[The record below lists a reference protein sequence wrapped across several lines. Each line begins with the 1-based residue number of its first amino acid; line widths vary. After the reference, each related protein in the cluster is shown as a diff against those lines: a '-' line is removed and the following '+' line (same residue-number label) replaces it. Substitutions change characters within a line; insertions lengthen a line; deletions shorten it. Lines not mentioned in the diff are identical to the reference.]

1 MYWNQLTAK
10 PEKQTTI
17 KTEAAK
23 DFISVVMLVQRHR
36 VKHWIAHGE
45 RRPLF
50 ILKTVKQFENCFPC
64 NTVLQLRVRKMLDT
78 FAFHPPS
85 YTAASCV
92 GRIWFSCLV
101 CLGVG
106 VHLLAVG
113 TSVVVNY
120 VVFNNIF
127 WNILLFWQW
136 ENKSAIWPFYW
147 FVWTFLY
154 DELKSFQINDTINH
168 KRRNLHLH
176 ICFCIQNTW

>member
-1 MYWNQLTAK
+1 MTSTGLKCIGNQLTAK

-17 KTEAAK
+17 KTKAAK

-36 VKHWIAHGE
+36 VKLWIAHGE

-50 ILKTVKQFENCFPC
+50 ILKTVKQFWNCYPC
-64 NTVLQLRVRKMLDT
+64 YYCAATCPKNVGHVCISSTKL
-78 FAFHPPS
+78 H
-85 YTAASCV
+85 TAASCV

-113 TSVVVNY
+113 TSIVVNY

-127 WNILLFWQW
+127 WILCYSGSGKIRAQYVLFIGVF
-136 ENKSAIWPFYW
+136 EHFYM
-147 FVWTFLY
+147 T
-154 DELKSFQINDTINH
+154 N
-168 KRRNLHLH
+168 
-176 ICFCIQNTW
+176 